1 MSVEIKD
8 LGSNRLEVNGKLVY
22 LDHDG
27 NWKSMEELS
36 SREYREVYSYINNK
50 LYDLENRKN

>member
-8 LGSNRLEVNGKLVY
+8 LGGNSLEVNGKLVY
-22 LDHDG
+22 KDSDG

-36 SREYREVYSYINNK
+36 SREYRAVYSYINK
-50 LYDLENRKN
+50 QLYDLENRKN